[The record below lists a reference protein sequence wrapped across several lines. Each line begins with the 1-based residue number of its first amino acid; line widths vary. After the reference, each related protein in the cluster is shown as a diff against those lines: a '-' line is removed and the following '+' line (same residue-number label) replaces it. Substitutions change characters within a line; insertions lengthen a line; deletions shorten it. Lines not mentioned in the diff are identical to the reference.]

1 MKVEIKE
8 VEHTIDWTKSQVVV
22 GCGGERFQV
31 VTNKKSPDPDCFCG
45 IDLENGI
52 YHNGWA
58 KIHFKPETK
67 QDLPIKLELT
77 IESEQELCDLWLR
90 TSVLGTKINE
100 LAKES
105 SITLKHKAINENSFC
120 QSLEKLVEGLNLH
133 VKK

>member
-8 VEHTIDWTKSQVVV
+8 VENAIDWTKSQVVV
-22 GCGGERFQV
+22 SGKSRV
-31 VTNKKSPDPDCFCG
+31 LIVTNEEPYNEISFCG
-45 IDLENGI
+45 VDLDKGEYFNCFS
-52 YHNGWA
+52 
-58 KIHFKPETK
+58 KQEFKPETK
-67 QDLPIKLELT
+67 QDFPVKLELT